1 MGSRRLATGGPVMMQ
16 RRMGRDALSDRR
28 RPALRRRAAALEF
41 VVPVAITVL
50 AFYLTF
56 MVFPIVYTFYGS
68 FFDWRPFQGRFEFQG
83 WSHYRDLLSDPSFYR
98 GMRINLTFTV
108 GVVIGRTALGLAI
121 ALAIASLR
129 FGAQLFR
136 TVYFLPVVAPMISVA
151 LLWTWIYDPNY
162 GLANQALGLVGLP
175 DLRWLKDPDLA
186 LVGIMLMTVWKEVGY
201 AVVIY
206 LAALAGVPRSLYEAA
221 TIDGA
226 NAWNRFVHVTLP
238 SIRPAT
244 AFVVVTS
251 IITYLQ
257 TFGQIYIMTKGGP
270 GTSTTTTVYQ
280 IYDEA
285 FVLFDFGTAAALS
298 MLLFVVVGIVT
309 VVNFRFVAGRGA

>member
-1 MGSRRLATGGPVMMQ
+1 M
-16 RRMGRDALSDRR
+16 
-28 RPALRRRAAALEF
+28 
-41 VVPVAITVL
+41 PVAIGVL

-56 MVFPIVYTFYGS
+56 MVFPIAYSLVGS
-68 FFDWRPFQGRFEFQG
+68 FFDWRPLQGRFDFHG
-83 WSHYRDLLSDPSFYR
+83 LKHYRELLGDAAFYR
-98 GMRINLTFTV
+98 GMRINLTFMA
-108 GVVIGRTALGLAI
+108 GVVIARTVIGLAI

-129 FGAQLFR
+129 FGVQFFR
-136 TVYFLPVVAPMISVA
+136 TVYFLPVVAPMIAIS

-162 GLANQALGLVGLP
+162 GLANQALTLIGLP
-175 DLRWLKDPDLA
+175 TLRWLRDPDLA
-186 LVGIMLMTVWKEVGY
+186 LLGIMVMTVWKEVGY
-201 AVVIY
+201 AVVIF

-244 AFVVVTS
+244 AFIVVTS

-257 TFGQIYIMTKGGP
+257 TFGQIFIMTRGGP

-298 MLLFVVVGIVT
+298 MLLFVVVGVVTIVT
-309 VVNFRFVAGRGA
+309 FVLGRKS